1 MALPRSLWR
10 RWFVLCVPQRLPL
23 CVPPPRPIGSSLLVL
38 KLPLL
43 VPSGAGRGLKV
54 CSSCR
59 RCVLRASNG
68 FPARSGATRAAKPPK
83 TERGAF
89 PTKRACR
96 ESAAL
101 GLPPCGGRRPS
112 PLRRG
117 QFRAQPTAKPA
128 WSAPR
133 AAYAYRLRLFSSD
146 GENRSPRWGRLR
158 DTTTDDNGTRGGAV
172 GVVCAAV
179 RKSGLRGTWGALG
192 GLGVAF
198 ATRVNRAGPS
208 EARMGGRG
216 GDRGKHPHKMKST
229 KAWIAAKRSKAET
242 ERGTSGTRRGTLKTH
257 RGTSPDERGKTELD
271 RGRTETERG
280 TSRTASIGS
289 ELR

>member
-1 MALPRSLWR
+1 MKVVAPSGAGRGVWGCVIALQTPLQFRYPRRGACARKSPNLVAELCVAPRRGGGAAFSRALLLPTMALPRSLWR
-10 RWFVLCVPQRLPL
+10 RWFVLCVSQRLPL

-101 GLPPCGGRRPS
+101 GLPPCGGRRP
-112 PLRRG
+112 LHWDI
-117 QFRAQPTAKPA
+117 APA
-128 WSAPR
+128 
-133 AAYAYRLRLFSSD
+133 
-146 GENRSPRWGRLR
+146 G
-158 DTTTDDNGTRGGAV
+158 RGGAV
-172 GVVCAAV
+172 AP
-179 RKSGLRGTWGALG
+179 RLWWRG
-192 GLGVAF
+192 
-198 ATRVNRAGPS
+198 
-208 EARMGGRG
+208 ARRGRG
-216 GDRGKHPHKMKST
+216 GILECD
-229 KAWIAAKRSKAET
+229 
-242 ERGTSGTRRGTLKTH
+242 L
-257 RGTSPDERGKTELD
+257 
-271 RGRTETERG
+271 
-280 TSRTASIGS
+280 
-289 ELR
+289 